1 MAYTFKGIIK
11 MDKYA
16 KGTSHSI
23 DSLYPEGVIIDRD
36 TRQKEQAS

>member
-1 MAYTFKGIIK
+1 MKENMAYTFKGIIK

-23 DSLYPEGVIIDRD
+23 DSLYPEGEIKNQD
-36 TRQKEQAS
+36 QA